1 MSKIETIALEVDDS
15 GKAEDNLIVGSTQVF
30 YAHKATDDT
39 YGVVTLKQI
48 DNKIDVKIQDHNIN
62 PKAHQ
67 DIRDSITELE
77 TRVEDTETDIEALN
91 TKIEKNANDITNLD
105 TRVTKNESD
114 ITQLQE
120 DVKNVPTKGDLAGE
134 IISDGTIEE
143 IGSQK
148 TLKFVIPSTQL
159 NKGSAL
165 YEITLRAIILNLTD
179 VDYFTIRNENDQ
191 IITLHVPGENSIFVS
206 NNQPIKVLNRFK
218 AIEGLS
224 SWRFLA
230 VTNAFTTS
238 VTRVDGL
245 ITTADNL
252 TDYYTKTE
260 TYNKTEVDTKINDIT
275 SIKIRNVDQ
284 TTIEATASTVQT
296 VATNYIVEKLGR
308 QPQDYDGLFITMTDN
323 DNDIVEWAYFGTAW
337 VNVGLNG
344 VDLSN
349 YATKDDLNNYVD
361 LTTEQDISGLK
372 NFQQILV
379 NGQAVVTDY
388 TLNDVYLLSKQMIIL
403 GADGVEETQVYSF
416 TVQDAGSY
424 LPYRTNGTKFLVD
437 LHLPVAGDLT
447 TSKKVAITF
456 GDTTYYVYNILKG
469 SEAISIGDLHQ
480 VDKYNNATG
489 YRFITEMIFFQTSD
503 LTGFYIVPTVSMS
516 DILALD
522 SEEMDNY
529 MADGGLTQG
538 QLAICS
544 KVINNGYVAG
554 ALYRFD
560 ITYPSTYTWT
570 QLYGDNAQKSQLPQI
585 ITNQTVSTWTDDTT
599 YTDFPYKATITI
611 SGVTSSDVAE
621 VILSQEQASSGNYAN
636 VTNTTDGAIEIY
648 SSVNTEITIPTIV
661 IIKGVA

>member
-62 PKAHQ
+62 PNAHQ
-67 DIRDSITELE
+67 DIRDSISELE
-77 TRVEDTETDIEALN
+77 TRVEDNESDIEALN
-91 TKIEKNANDITNLD
+91 TKIEKNANDISNLD
-105 TRVTKNESD
+105 TRVTKNETD
-114 ITQLQE
+114 IAQLQD
-120 DVKNVPTKGDLAGE
+120 DVKNVPTKGELAGE
-134 IISDGTIEE
+134 IIIDGTIEE
-143 IGSQK
+143 IASQK

-165 YEITLRAIILNLTD
+165 YEITLRGIILNLTD

-191 IITLHVPGENSIFVS
+191 IITLYVPGENTIFVS
-206 NNQPIKVLNRFK
+206 NNQPMSVLNRFK
-218 AIEGLS
+218 TFKDLNG
-224 SWRFLA
+224 WRFLA
-230 VTNAFTTS
+230 VTNAFTTTTS
-238 VTRVDGL
+238 RVDGL
-245 ITTADNL
+245 VTTADNL

-284 TTIEATASTVQT
+284 TAIEATASTVQT

-323 DNDIVEWAYFGTAW
+323 DNDIVEWAYFGTGW

-349 YATKDDLNNYVD
+349 YVD
-361 LTTEQDISGLK
+361 LTSEQDIEGTKRFNL
-372 NFQQILV
+372 LYTRGELAV
-379 NGQAVVTDY
+379 NKGDLEQAIQNTQ
-388 TLNDVYLLSKQMIIL
+388 TEAQKMIIL

-416 TVQDAGSY
+416 TVQDADIYSQY
-424 LPYRTNGTKFLVD
+424 KTNGTKFLVD

-447 TSKKVAITF
+447 TTKKVVITF

-522 SEEMDNY
+522 SDEMDDY

-585 ITNQTVSTWTDDTT
+585 ITNQTVSTWVEDTT
-599 YTDFPYKATITI
+599 YTDFPYKATITV
-611 SGVTSSDVAE
+611 SGITSNDVAE

-636 VTNTTDGAIEIY
+636 VTNTTDGAVEIY

-661 IIKGVA
+661 IIKGGIA